1 MPISLLQLL
10 ARPDLTVDEI
20 AMALDLEL
28 PDLCAKHAEPGTQK
42 DIHELESFAATRAR
56 IAAIALLPRAVDA
69 LAGMIQDYTET
80 ARRVPVRDSAERA
93 LLTEQQ
99 RQNARRA
106 CALLLKIAN
115 FHPTPRS
122 THTPQKPHTPKS
134 APAQQGDAPPAQRID
149 TLRSELAAAS
159 TQTQN
164 QTPSP
169 KHATPQKGHFIP
181 GPLNRSTRAV
191 AQSES
196 QTPTLTASFSPS
208 G

>member
-1 MPISLLQLL
+1 MPTSLLQLL

-28 PDLCAKHAEPGTQK
+28 PDLCAKHAEPGTQR

-80 ARRVPVRDSAERA
+80 ARRVPIRDSAERA

-122 THTPQKPHTPKS
+122 THTPQKPHTPKP
-134 APAQQGDAPPAQRID
+134 APAHPIDAPRSDVPAP
-149 TLRSELAAAS
+149 SEES
-159 TQTQN
+159 PT

-169 KHATPQKGHFIP
+169 EHATPQQTLP
-181 GPLNRSTRAV
+181 NPRPLNRPAPKTQPRSTPAS
-191 AQSES
+191 AK
-196 QTPTLTASFSPS
+196 PTASIPASSPAFSAS

>member
-1 MPISLLQLL
+1 MATSLLQLL
-10 ARPDLTVDEI
+10 AKPDLTVDEI

-28 PDLCAKHAEPGTQK
+28 PDLCARHAEPGTQK

-115 FHPTPRS
+115 FHPAPRS
-122 THTPQKPHTPKS
+122 THTPQKPHTPKP
-134 APAQQGDAPPAQRID
+134 APAQSGDVPPAQPID
-149 TLRSELAAAS
+149 TPRSDVPA
-159 TQTQN
+159 
-164 QTPSP
+164 PSEESP
-169 KHATPQKGHFIP
+169 PHPEHATPQQSHFIP

-196 QTPTLTASFSPS
+196 QTPTLTAALSPS